1 MIFSLS
7 AFNYYIDALKLLF
20 PYQGWRDDS
29 AVKRDDSAVKR
40 TCSKI
45 VGTRVQ
51 IPAPMSCQRVLRC
64 LWFEVW
70 GVGHPLCPL
79 RLWVHMSMYSHWHTH
94 THKWNK
100 MKIPYPICTSQLQ
113 VYVPLPMARISWL
126 HKSGILGQ
134 ASSFLID
141 GYLWV

>member
-100 MKIPYPICTSQLQ
+100 MVLILRDCYFLLLKFVSKTKITKNKVCLICYFFHIFTLLC
-113 VYVPLPMARISWL
+113 VCACV
-126 HKSGILGQ
+126 
-134 ASSFLID
+134 
-141 GYLWV
+141 